1 MVYHQKEYV
10 DPFTARA
17 SYMRQIA
24 RDFAIRD
31 YNSKISKA
39 GLNLLRFRKNFS
51 EGNIQFEDLGNLET
65 VVIKP

>member
-1 MVYHQKEYV
+1 
-10 DPFTARA
+10 
-17 SYMRQIA
+17 MRQIA